1 MLVLLFCFL
10 SARGE
15 EKRRK
20 GEGRKKKRSG
30 KEKREEKPLFFVAAT
45 AELARGSND
54 FLRTTRHLKNL
65 SVRRAQLP
73 PRFARNPPGGWV
85 LSRTGLRS
93 GSNCPIGGLEDPPRA
108 DHSQTT

>member
-30 KEKREEKPLFFVAAT
+30 KEKREEKSLFFVAAT

-54 FLRTTRHLKNL
+54 FLRTNRHLKKL
-65 SVRRAQLP
+65 SASSL
-73 PRFARNPPGGWV
+73 ASLGTHPGGGFCLALV
-85 LSRTGLRS
+85 LSRTGTR
-93 GSNCPIGGLEDPPRA
+93 GSV
-108 DHSQTT
+108 Q

>member
-30 KEKREEKPLFFVAAT
+30 KEKREEKSLFFVAAT

-54 FLRTTRHLKNL
+54 FLRTTRHLKKL
-65 SVRRAQLP
+65 SACGGNNFPL
-73 PRFARNPPGGWV
+73 ASLGTHPGGGFC
-85 LSRTGLRS
+85 LALLLRHGATRDAS
-93 GSNCPIGGLEDPPRA
+93 
-108 DHSQTT
+108 